1 MKNTLLFVTLLGMM
15 ATLGLMSFEKDSA
28 ESQKQYIED
37 MVAENAD
44 IFRAEKEA
52 ECQELALQ
60 QAILE
65 ADEVMLTA
73 KTAAPKPRKPQ
84 TTKPA
89 SPRPKP
95 TPKPTTTTTYTT
107 PSDTYTPPST
117 TTYTP
122 PATTTYTP
130 PTTTT
135 TTVTTPATTTTI
147 TTPTVTQ
154 PSRPSLGKG
163 EAAPDKTTTTTTTTS
178 GTTTTTAPK
187 KPRLG
192 KGKKRDNN

>member
-1 MKNTLLFVTLLGMM
+1 MKNTLLVVTLLGIM

-28 ESQKQYIED
+28 QSQKQYIED
-37 MVAENAD
+37 MVAENVD

-60 QAILE
+60 QAIIA
-65 ADEVMLTA
+65 ADEAILTA
-73 KTAAPKPRKPQ
+73 KTAAPKPRKSQ
-84 TTKPA
+84 ATKPA

-95 TPKPTTTTTYTT
+95 TPKPTTTTTYTA
-107 PSDTYTPPST
+107 PADTS
-117 TTYTP
+117 
-122 PATTTYTP
+122 
-130 PTTTT
+130 T
-135 TTVTTPATTTTI
+135 TTVTTPTA
-147 TTPTVTQ
+147 TQ

-163 EAAPDKTTTTTTTTS
+163 DAAPEKTTTTTTTTTTT
-178 GTTTTTAPK
+178 GTTTTTTPK